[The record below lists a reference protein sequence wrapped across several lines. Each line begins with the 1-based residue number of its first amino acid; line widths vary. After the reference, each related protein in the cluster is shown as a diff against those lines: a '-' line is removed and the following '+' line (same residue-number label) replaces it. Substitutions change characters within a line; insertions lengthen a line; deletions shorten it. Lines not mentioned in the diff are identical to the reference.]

1 MTQNMFTEGLYQVF
15 FRDRPLLRPETVNP
29 TPEQL
34 KDARIT
40 RWFRTIVNT
49 RLLVIGVV
57 QVLSALASVLTTI
70 SFICMDFGCSVSM
83 TMPVWCGVF
92 YVATGG
98 LAIHVQR
105 KPNRVK
111 VSMLMGFNIF
121 SLLLGLFSILTYSLH
136 IAKENIPL
144 STGQRVGAYVA
155 KGGSVFFMVVCLL
168 ASVYTLF
175 LTWRGLYHYSAPYR
189 NTYSPL
195 PQGGEE
201 QSDLLLDTENR
212 EFSL

>member
-15 FRDRPLLRPETVNP
+15 FRDRPLLRPETENP

-49 RLLVIGVV
+49 RLLVIG
-57 QVLSALASVLTTI
+57 
-70 SFICMDFGCSVSM
+70 
-83 TMPVWCGVF
+83 